1 VSDSARPDLAAFREL
16 EQLIRALGDEMA
28 GWRRRAH
35 EAEARLKAT
44 EARLARQPTE
54 QPVAAAAA
62 APSAVPG
69 TTAGRAGQPAE
80 KQVTTAAAAPSAA
93 VGAAAGRVTQTAD
106 SGAANQLVAAL
117 QRENQD
123 LRLRLEAAR
132 QRTRQLLD
140 RVRFLRQ
147 QHQLGGAER

>member
-1 VSDSARPDLAAFREL
+1 MSDSARPDLAAFREL

-28 GWRRRAH
+28 AWRRRAH
-35 EAEARLKAT
+35 EAESRLKAN
-44 EARLARQPTE
+44 EARLARQTTQPAGVASGATPTAA
-54 QPVAAAAA
+54 PAAAAA
-62 APSAVPG
+62 QPAPSA
-69 TTAGRAGQPAE
+69 
-80 KQVTTAAAAPSAA
+80 S
-93 VGAAAGRVTQTAD
+93 
-106 SGAANQLVAAL
+106 SSQLVAAL

-147 QHQLGGAER
+147 QHEIGSAER

>member
-1 VSDSARPDLAAFREL
+1 MSDSARPDLAAFREL

-35 EAEARLKAT
+35 EAEARLKAS
-44 EARLARQPTE
+44 EARLARLAAE
-54 QPVAAAAA
+54 Q
-62 APSAVPG
+62 S
-69 TTAGRAGQPAE
+69 
-80 KQVTTAAAAPSAA
+80 
-93 VGAAAGRVTQTAD
+93 AAAGGAAPAAAGDATDVRAGRSAD
-106 SGAANQLVAAL
+106 SGAAKQLVATL
-117 QRENQD
+117 QRENQE